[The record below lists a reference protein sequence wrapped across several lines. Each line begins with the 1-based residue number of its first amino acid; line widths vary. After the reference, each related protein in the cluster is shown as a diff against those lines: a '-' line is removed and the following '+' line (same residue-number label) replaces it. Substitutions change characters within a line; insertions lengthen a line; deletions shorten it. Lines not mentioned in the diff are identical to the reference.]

1 MSTYAF
7 TVVLAN
13 VDGFSSDALDRL
25 FEAGCDDGTPG
36 QFAGECVIEFD
47 RASPSLEVAIR
58 SAIDNV
64 WAAGF
69 DVKRV
74 QLDVEHGPNDSPVL
88 VRR

>member
-1 MSTYAF
+1 MNTYEF

-13 VDGFSSDALDRL
+13 VEEFSEDALDRL

-36 QFAGECVIEFD
+36 RFAGDFVIEFD
-47 RASPSLEVAIR
+47 RSAPSLETAIR

-64 WAAGF
+64 LAAGF

-74 QLDVEHGPNDSPVL
+74 QLDVGCGPGDAPAL
-88 VRR
+88 ARR